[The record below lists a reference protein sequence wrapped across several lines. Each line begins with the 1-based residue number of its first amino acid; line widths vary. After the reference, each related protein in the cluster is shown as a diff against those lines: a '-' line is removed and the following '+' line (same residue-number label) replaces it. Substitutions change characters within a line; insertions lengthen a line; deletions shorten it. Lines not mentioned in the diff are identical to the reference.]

1 MNAKIRLIK
10 KGCVLTGL
18 LLSTVTVYAQDVL
31 TKKNGDEIEVKVIK
45 ISTNEIE
52 YKKWSNQDGP
62 SYTLLKNEVFMIK
75 YNNGE
80 KEVFNENSSSLQNQP
95 TNNAPIKVVPSNDNA
110 SLIEKYNKM
119 EHRFYGFKVKAKK
132 SNCWFG
138 TLGVTQSSILSTD
151 EIEINLSQEK
161 KSYPYY
167 AYNYDGNVIKGVY
180 GEKYMSFRGKYFVEI
195 VNKTSHALYIDKANS
210 FRVESDGSYHMYFN
224 LQQTTVNQGGG
235 SGIDLNLGAVTG
247 ALGVGGV
254 ANTLAGG
261 TNVGGGSQSSVSTTY
276 SDQRVVAIPP
286 HGKMV
291 LSKDEAIPVKT
302 SKAFCYDQYKMNSFS
317 EDFKNREIPDLQ
329 CGEYKI
335 FSEKTLL
342 LVKGI

>member
-195 VNKTSHALYIDKANS
+195 
-210 FRVESDGSYHMYFN
+210 
-224 LQQTTVNQGGG
+224 
-235 SGIDLNLGAVTG
+235 G